1 MAFNQPFSPA
11 YGQTQAVA
19 VSSTAVPIGV
29 DPNAKQIR
37 VLNPN
42 AFPVF
47 VRCSPN
53 SAPQP
58 AVAATTSVEGD
69 YPIGP
74 TSSEVITKA
83 DTYGTVSLVTTGSNS
98 GTVYV
103 TPGEGFQSAAA

>member
-1 MAFNQPFSPA
+1 MAFNQPYSPA

-19 VSSTAVPIGV
+19 VSTTVANIGV

-47 VRCSPN
+47 VRCSPT
-53 SAPQP
+53 SAPVS
-58 AVAATTSVEGD
+58 AVAATTGVEGD

-74 TSSEVITKA
+74 NSSEVITKA
-83 DTYGTVSLVTTGSNS
+83 DTYGTVSLITTGSNT

>member
-1 MAFNQPFSPA
+1 PA
-11 YGQTQAVA
+11 NGQTQAVS
-19 VSSTAVPIGV
+19 VSRTAAPIGV

-53 SAPQP
+53 SAQVP
-58 AVAATTSVEGD
+58 AVAATIGNEGD

-74 TSSEVITKA
+74 NSSEVITKA
-83 DTYGTVSLVTTGSNS
+83 DTYGTVSLITTGTNT

>member
-1 MAFNQPFSPA
+1 MINQPFSPA
-11 YGQTQAVA
+11 FQQTQAVT
-19 VSSTAVPIGV
+19 VSAAPATIGI
-29 DPNAKQIR
+29 DENAKQVR

-47 VRCSPN
+47 VRCSP
-53 SAPQP
+53 APGAA
-58 AVAATTSVEGD
+58 AVAAAGAVLGD

-74 TSSEVITKA
+74 NSSEAITKA
-83 DTYGTVSLVTTGSNS
+83 DTHGAISLVTTGANT

>member
-1 MAFNQPFSPA
+1 MAFNQPYSPA
-11 YGQTQAVA
+11 YGQTQAVS
-19 VSSTAVPIGV
+19 VSNSATPIGV

-53 SAPQP
+53 SAPAA
-58 AVAATTSVEGD
+58 AVAATVGTEGD

-74 TSSEVITKA
+74 NSSEVITKA
-83 DTYGTVSLVTTGSNS
+83 DTYGTVSLVTTGTNT